1 MSIAGM
7 TTLHPTPFIFV
18 RHGESTWNAE
28 RRVQGQTDVPLSETG
43 LAQAREAA
51 TRVAGRP
58 VGAVFASP
66 LTRARHTAEI
76 INETLGLPMTLI
88 DDLME
93 AKLGVL
99 EGQVYEAGLG
109 DWDRGI
115 APEGAE
121 AQDVFF
127 ARAIGGINRAL
138 AAWESAARADA
149 LPLIVAHGG
158 VFRAVQHHALRNTD
172 WPVRNCCPVLLQ
184 PPAQEGGA
192 WTMEEL

>member
-1 MSIAGM
+1 M
-7 TTLHPTPFIFV
+7 TDLHPVAFIFV

-51 TRVAGRP
+51 VRIAGKP

-66 LTRARHTAEI
+66 LERARHTAEI
-76 INETLGLPMTLI
+76 INEALGLPMTLI

-99 EGQVYEAGLG
+99 EGKVYESGLG

-115 APEGAE
+115 APEGGETRA
-121 AQDVFF
+121 AFF
-127 ARAIGGINRAL
+127 ARAIGGINQAL
-138 AAWESAARADA
+138 AGWHRTDA
-149 LPLIVAHGG
+149 LPLVVAHGG
-158 VFRAVQHHALRNTD
+158 VFRAVQHHALRNSD
-172 WPVRNCCPVLLQ
+172 WPVRNCCPVLLI
-184 PPAQEGGA
+184 PPEQEGWA

>member
-1 MSIAGM
+1 M
-7 TTLHPTPFIFV
+7 TVRASALHPIPFFFV
-18 RHGESTWNAE
+18 RHGESTWNAA

-43 LAQAREAA
+43 VAQAHDAA
-51 TRVAGRP
+51 RLIAGQP

-66 LTRARHTAEI
+66 LERARRTAEI
-76 INETLGLPMTLI
+76 INATLGLPMTLL

-93 AKLGVL
+93 ARLGVL

-121 AQDVFF
+121 TQAAFF
-127 ARAIGGINRAL
+127 ARALAGLNQAL
-138 AAWESAARADA
+138 ADWDRRDA
-149 LPLIVAHGG
+149 YPLIVAHGG
-158 VFRAVQHHALRNTD
+158 IFRAIQHHALRSD
-172 WPVRNCCPVLLQ
+172 EWACRNGCPVMVR
-184 PPAQEGGA
+184 PPEREGWP

>member
-1 MSIAGM
+1 M
-7 TTLHPTPFIFV
+7 TSLYPIPFIFV

-28 RRVQGQTDVPLSETG
+28 HRVQGQTDVPLSETG

-51 TRVAGRP
+51 GRIAGKP

-66 LTRARHTAEI
+66 LQRARHTAEI

-93 AKLGVL
+93 ARLGVL
-99 EGQVYEAGLG
+99 EGQVYTAGLG

-121 AQDVFF
+121 TQAAFF
-127 ARAIGGINRAL
+127 ARALSGINQAL
-138 AAWESAARADA
+138 SGWTREDA
-149 LPLIVAHGG
+149 LPLVVAHGG

-172 WPVRNCCPVLLQ
+172 WPVRNCCPVLLL
-184 PPAQEGGA
+184 PPEQDGFP